1 MSLFHPYTI
10 FPLGDSALLIDFG
23 NTIDETINNKVYT
36 LYSHLKNKSFPFI
49 KDLVPAFS
57 SLAVYYDVISLQ
69 AFYKGSTAFESL
81 AQIIEKLTLQTIYP
95 SSTEQRN
102 IKVPVC
108 YSLNFGLDLRELEE
122 IYQVSAKELIE
133 LHAAKTYRVYM
144 LGFLPGFPY
153 MGEIDQR
160 IAFPRK
166 ITPRLNVP
174 SGSVGIAGNQT
185 GIYPFDSPGGWQI
198 IGRTPLSLFNKNTRS
213 QPALFQAGDQVNFYS
228 ISEDEFEHFKS
239 RHS

>member
-10 FPLGDSALLIDFG
+10 FPLGDSALIIDFG
-23 NTIDETINNKVYT
+23 NTIDETINNKVYA
-36 LYSHLKNKSFPFI
+36 LYNHLKNKRNPFI

-57 SLAVYYDVISLQ
+57 SLAVYYDVISLK
-69 AFYKGSTAFESL
+69 AFNKDKTAFESL
-81 AQIIEKLTLQTIYP
+81 AQIIENSSLQTIKP
-95 SSTEQRN
+95 SSAEERN

-108 YSLNFGLDLRELEE
+108 YSSNFGLDLQELEE
-122 IYQVSAKELIE
+122 MYHISAKDLIE

-166 ITPRLNVP
+166 RTPRLKVP
-174 SGSVGIAGNQT
+174 AGSVGIAGKQT

-198 IGRTPLSLFNKNTRS
+198 IGRTPVSLFNKDALN

-228 ISEDEFEHFKS
+228 ISEDEFEHFKNRNS
-239 RHS
+239 